1 MLPVPAPGQ
10 TAYSFFTRNRTAL
23 LSGAVLCRILAVPF
37 QRLTRTAGEGQQ
49 GIGNGFLLCQNPFGC
64 VQFCRGGFGRF
75 RRGNLGGSFCLQC
88 FQAVLFD
95 MFCSVKSASSLHHAL
110 SKL

>member
-1 MLPVPAPGQ
+1 M
-10 TAYSFFTRNRTAL
+10 
-23 LSGAVLCRILAVPF
+23 LCRILAVPF

-88 FQAVLFD
+88 FQAAQTRRAVWR
-95 MFCSVKSASSLHHAL
+95 CL
-110 SKL
+110 S